1 MKYRYL
7 IFCFFLLAGS
17 QIRGQDLSKN
27 VTGQVSFVSSQNVY
41 VRFTSTTGISVHDTL
56 FISTGSRLVPALVV
70 DNISPSSCLCT
81 QLTGESLPVGHLI
94 IARARNIPRQAEI
107 PLPDTSKPE
116 AEPAKE
122 ITKAALPA
130 AGEMSRSLPAEK
142 KGRHEKIAGSL
153 SAASYSDFS
162 NTPGPGDQRFRYTL
176 SINAANIGNSPLSAD
191 VYVSFRHRSG
201 SWDEIRKN
209 VFNGLKIYSLALKY
223 DIDTTMSLK
232 LGRQI
237 NQRIANIGAFD
248 GLAAEKSVGGFS
260 FGLAGGSRPDYM
272 TYGFDFNLMQFGG
285 YISYDHNSADSY
297 SSTSLAFMDQLN
309 SGKTDRRFLYLQHS
323 GLLAKNLSVFGSVEA
338 DLYKLVNNQSQTSF
352 SLTSFY
358 FYLNYRLSDRAS
370 VGVSYDARKNP
381 IYYETA
387 RTLLDTLRENA
398 LRQSYRVNASIRLS
412 STLRLGIQSSYR
424 YLKTDIKKS
433 GSAGGYLSYTPK
445 VKNYLALTLSG
456 DYITTGYMNGYSG
469 DLSFL
474 TSLAKGRMQ
483 AGAGY
488 RYQQYSLPE
497 SLQNL
502 TQHMANVNVYWQL
515 YKKLSLS
522 VDYELTFEGKAR
534 YNRVYLQ
541 LLKRF

>member
-1 MKYRYL
+1 
-7 IFCFFLLAGS
+7 
-17 QIRGQDLSKN
+17 
-27 VTGQVSFVSSQNVY
+27 
-41 VRFTSTTGISVHDTL
+41 
-56 FISTGSRLVPALVV
+56 
-70 DNISPSSCLCT
+70 
-81 QLTGESLPVGHLI
+81 
-94 IARARNIPRQAEI
+94 
-107 PLPDTSKPE
+107 
-116 AEPAKE
+116 
-122 ITKAALPA
+122 
-130 AGEMSRSLPAEK
+130 
-142 KGRHEKIAGSL
+142 
-153 SAASYSDFS
+153 
-162 NTPGPGDQRFRYTL
+162 
-176 SINAANIGNSPLSAD
+176 
-191 VYVSFRHRSG
+191 
-201 SWDEIRKN
+201 
-209 VFNGLKIYSLALKY
+209 
-223 DIDTTMSLK
+223 
-232 LGRQI
+232 
-237 NQRIANIGAFD
+237 
-248 GLAAEKSVGGFS
+248 
-260 FGLAGGSRPDYM
+260 M

-338 DLYKLVNNQSQTSF
+338 DLYKLVKNQSQTSF

-424 YLKTDIKKS
+424 YLKTDVKKS

-445 VKNYLALTLSG
+445 IKNYLALTLSG
-456 DYITTGYMNGYSG
+456 DYITTGHMNGYSG

-474 TSLAKGRMQ
+474 TSLAKGKMQ

-502 TQHMANVNVYWQL
+502 TQHTANVNVYWQL

-522 VDYELTFEGKAR
+522 ADYELTFEGKYR